1 MTTLKNAACSECC
14 SLQESSGVVSN
25 TVCAPSA
32 QRSSWSGSAK
42 AIVQVLLIQLD
53 VEALDAMQIAH
64 AIVPVESIQ
73 GERGDLAGNRDDGQ
87 QRNCRDD

>member
-1 MTTLKNAACSECC
+1 
-14 SLQESSGVVSN
+14 
-25 TVCAPSA
+25 
-32 QRSSWSGSAK
+32 
-42 AIVQVLLIQLD
+42 
-53 VEALDAMQIAH
+53 MQIAH